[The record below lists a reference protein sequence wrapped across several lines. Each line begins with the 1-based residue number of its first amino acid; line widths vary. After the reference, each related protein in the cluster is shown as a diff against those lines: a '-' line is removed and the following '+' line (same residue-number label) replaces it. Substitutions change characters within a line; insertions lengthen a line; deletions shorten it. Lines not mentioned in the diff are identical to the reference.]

1 MGDWDGDTN
10 ESLEEQHQEQESA
23 TADLQQENLV
33 IFSEDSRLS
42 GIDVDNSRDTGDN
55 SDPLEEVYGR
65 VSSRDNSDNNN
76 NSSTTGDR
84 WQGDTLHTFWSSP
97 YRDTLFEDSRQSGID
112 GNNSA
117 IPHAWVKSRP
127 GHSVNIFR
135 TGLMIMSFAARHHIT
150 GTALGNLLEMIN
162 TMFGQEVVPQ
172 TKYMFNKIFKDS

>member
-1 MGDWDGDTN
+1 MGDGDGDTN

-42 GIDVDNSRDTGDN
+42 GIDADNSRDTGDN